1 MVADDRETISTGKRQ
16 GQAAARPDPR
26 WLQRGLTHD
35 FGDAMAAKR
44 NVAQQPKRRKS
55 KADAVALDRTPF
67 ILMASGSLR
76 L

>member
-1 MVADDRETISTGKRQ
+1 MVADDRENNLDRESVSVR
-16 GQAAARPDPR
+16 
-26 WLQRGLTHD
+26 LQRGLTHD

-44 NVAQQPKRRKS
+44 KVAQRPKRRKS

>member
-1 MVADDRETISTGKRQ
+1 MADDRENNLDRESVRVRLQ
-16 GQAAARPDPR
+16 
-26 WLQRGLTHD
+26 QRGLTHD

-44 NVAQQPKRRKS
+44 KVAQRPKRRKS